1 MGDILLPLP
10 LLLSQLRKGAQV
22 AVPVV
27 QDVPVALRKH
37 GKGLGR
43 LPIGGKQVCRA
54 FLIDLLLGIG
64 TVSKDADQQ
73 RQQHP
78 CYEQYIF
85 SFVLHKVNSPR
96 LPRSQTPSQYVLPK
110 ALCQSAVHK
119 VPQKCTSAACQ
130 LPYKPTLSL
139 ITLYHFAKKPV
150 NTSMGRF
157 VSFQRR
163 FTQSCP
169 AFAAQKGKKRPAGR
183 A

>member
-43 LPIGGKQVCRA
+43 LPIGRKQICRA

-73 RQQHP
+73 HQQHS

-85 SFVLHKVNSPR
+85 LFLLHRFSPPRCLAARPLHNTFFQR
-96 LPRSQTPSQYVLPK
+96 LYVK
-110 ALCQSAVHK
+110 ALCTVFCK
-119 VPQKCTSAACQ
+119 KCTTAACQ
-130 LPYKPTLSL
+130 FPHKPTLSL
-139 ITLYHFAKKPV
+139 ITLYHSAKKPV

-163 FTQSCP
+163 FTQICS
-169 AFAAQKGKKRPAGR
+169 AFAA
-183 A
+183 

>member
-1 MGDILLPLP
+1 MLCCALPPGGGPELALLVEQVKIRVLPSSLLGDILLPLP

-64 TVSKDADQQ
+64 TVSKDANQQ

-78 CYEQYIF
+78 CYEQYIY
-85 SFVLHKVNSPR
+85 SFLLHKVNFPR

-110 ALCQSAVHK
+110 ALCQSAVHSFLQK
-119 VPQKCTSAACQ
+119 VYNRC
-130 LPYKPTLSL
+130 
-139 ITLYHFAKKPV
+139 
-150 NTSMGRF
+150 
-157 VSFQRR
+157 VSV
-163 FTQSCP
+163 P
-169 AFAAQKGKKRPAGR
+169 A
-183 A
+183 

>member
-64 TVSKDADQQ
+64 TVSKDANQQ

-85 SFVLHKVNSPR
+85 SFLLHKVNFPR

-139 ITLYHFAKKPV
+139 ITLYHSAKKPV

-163 FTQSCP
+163 FTQICP
-169 AFAAQKGKKRPAGR
+169 VELADFLQTFG
-183 A
+183 